1 MKENSHKRPI
11 INDSIYI
18 KCLKYVIQYRQEIE
32 WWEPKAGELRVREMK
47 VGQNW
52 GLLSDTGLLVGD
64 DGHIPK
70 SVIVTRNH

>member
-1 MKENSHKRPI
+1 MKKI
-11 INDSIYI
+11 VTKDQLLYDSIYI

-52 GLLSDTGLLVGD
+52 GLPSDTGLLAGD